1 MAPWTR
7 SLRRD
12 WRFWRKDALAGLPG
26 AVSSVPDGMAS
37 AVLAGVNPVHG
48 LYASFVG
55 PAVGGATSSTRL
67 MVVSTTSAAALAA
80 GSAVADIDPAQRADA
95 LFLLTILAGLVA
107 AAAGLARLGRYTRFV
122 SHSVMLG
129 FLTGVAVNIVAGQIP
144 DLTGAQ
150 ADGAFP
156 LAKAFSVLTHPSEV
170 VLSSLFI
177 GLAAIAIL
185 VGLARTRLSV
195 LGALVA
201 LLVPTL
207 IVVLGG
213 LDEVARVSDAG
224 PIPQG
229 IPLPH
234 LPDLGLLSFDLVA
247 GAFAVAAI
255 VLVQGAGVSE
265 SVPNPDGAPSN
276 MNRDF
281 LAQGA
286 ANVASGLFRGMP
298 VGGSVG
304 QTALNVSVG
313 ARTRWGAIWSGVWM
327 LIILVIFSGVVG
339 LVAMPTLAAI
349 LIFAAVGS
357 LRPREIMNI
366 LRTGRVSQI
375 AVAATFLATLFLP
388 VAAAVGVGVALSLV
402 LQLNQEAMDLA
413 LVELVPQD
421 GGRFVEQP
429 APRALTSNQTTV
441 LDVHGSLFYAGARTL
456 QAKLP
461 DPTGTAAPIVVL
473 RLRGRSTLGATFVAV
488 AADYAQRLD
497 AVGGRLYLSGLD
509 PDLTNMVKRTGKV
522 TLAGPVQ
529 VFQATELVGES
540 TQDAY
545 RDAEAWIVTHQP
557 SPDHTED
564 EHDG

>member
-1 MAPWTR
+1 VAPWTR

-12 WRFWRKDALAGLPG
+12 WRFWRQDALAGLPG
-26 AVSSVPDGMAS
+26 AVASVPDGMAS

-55 PAVGGATSSTRL
+55 PAVGGLTSSTRL

-80 GSAVADIDPAQRADA
+80 GSAVADLDPQHRADA
-95 LFLLTILAGLVA
+95 LFLLTILAGVVA

-129 FLTGVAVNIVAGQIP
+129 FLTGVAVNIMAGQIP
-144 DLTGAQ
+144 DLTGA
-150 ADGAFP
+150 AAEGSFP
-156 LAKAFSVLTHPSEV
+156 LAKAFSVLTHPAEV
-170 VLSSLFI
+170 VLSSLLI

-185 VGLARTRLSV
+185 VVLVRTRIAVIS
-195 LGALVA
+195 ALVA

-213 LDEVARVSDAG
+213 LDEVVRVSDAG
-224 PIPQG
+224 PIPHG

-234 LPDLGLLSFDLVA
+234 LPDLGLLSLDLVA

-255 VLVQGAGVSE
+255 VLVQGAGVCE
-265 SVPNPDGAPSN
+265 SVPNPGGAPSD

-286 ANVASGLFRGMP
+286 ANLASGLFRGMP

-304 QTALNVSVG
+304 QTSLNASVG

-327 LIILVIFSGVVG
+327 LIILVAFSGVVG

-357 LRPREIMNI
+357 VRPREIMNI

-375 AVAATFLATLFLP
+375 AVVATFLATLFLP

-402 LQLNQEAMDLA
+402 LQLNQEAMDLKV
-413 LVELVPQD
+413 VELVPHD
-421 GGRFVEQP
+421 GGRFVEHP
-429 APRALTSNQTTV
+429 APRALTSNQVTV
-441 LDVHGSLFYAGARTL
+441 LDVYGSLFYAGARTL

-461 DPTGTAAPIVVL
+461 DPTGTVAPAVVL
-473 RLRGRSTLGATFVAV
+473 RLRGRSTLGATLGAV
-488 AADYAQRLD
+488 AADYAKRLD
-497 AVGGRLYLSGLD
+497 AVGGKLYLSGLD
-509 PDLTNMVKRTGKV
+509 PDLTNMVTRTGTV
-522 TLAGPVQ
+522 TLSGPVQ
-529 VFQATELVGES
+529 VFHATELVGES
-540 TQDAY
+540 TQNAY

-557 SPDHTED
+557 SPDHQED
-564 EHDG
+564 EHNG